1 MIMAS
6 KKPAPV
12 KKVVMNLPKAAQN
25 MRVWKFG
32 DDIDTDAIIPGRFLT
47 INNPD
52 ELAKH
57 AFEGTRDE
65 FAKHVKEGDVIVGGR
80 NFGCG
85 SSREHAPL
93 ALLGA
98 GVKIVVARSFA
109 RIFFRNSINVGVL
122 PVVCHEADKIADG
135 AIVTLFVKEGCL
147 EADGKKYGIEP
158 VPEFMQ
164 GIIDAGGLVA
174 YARMLKEVPV
184 CTKSQV

>member
-1 MIMAS
+1 
-6 KKPAPV
+6 
-12 KKVVMNLPKAAQN
+12 

-47 INNPD
+47 IYDPA

-65 FAKHVKEGDVIVGGR
+65 FARDVREGDVVVGGT

-98 GVKIVVARSFA
+98 GVRVVVARSFA
-109 RIFFRNSINVGVL
+109 RIFYRNAVNTGLLPLVAAGADSI
-122 PVVCHEADKIADG
+122 PDG
-135 AIVTLFVKEGCL
+135 AAVSVDIAGGFVEV
-147 EADGKKYGIEP
+147 DGRRLVVEP
-158 VPEFMQ
+158 VPGFLKE
-164 GIIDAGGLVA
+164 IVDAGGLVA
-174 YARMLKEVPV
+174 YAKNLDEVET
-184 CTKSQV
+184 CSTT

>member
-1 MIMAS
+1 
-6 KKPAPV
+6 
-12 KKVVMNLPKAAQN
+12 

-47 INNPD
+47 IYEPK

-65 FAKHVKEGDVIVGGR
+65 YAKNVKPGDIVIGGK

-93 ALLGA
+93 ALLGG
-98 GVKIVVARSFA
+98 GVTVVVAQSFA
-109 RIFFRNSINVGVL
+109 RIFFRNAINVGVL
-122 PVVCHEADKIADG
+122 PVVCRDADKIADG
-135 AIVTLFVKEGCL
+135 ARITVDIKKGFIR
-147 EADGKKYGIEP
+147 ADGMQYTIEP

-164 GIIDAGGLVA
+164 GIIDAGGLVE
-174 YARMLKEVPV
+174 YAKKLPEVPV
-184 CTKSQV
+184 CTKSQP

>member
-1 MIMAS
+1 
-6 KKPAPV
+6 
-12 KKVVMNLPKAAQN
+12 

-47 INNPD
+47 IYDPR

-65 FAKHVKEGDVIVGGR
+65 YAKQVKAGDIVVGGS

-93 ALLGA
+93 ALIGG
-98 GVKIVVARSFA
+98 GVNIVVAQSFA

-122 PVVCHEADKIADG
+122 PVVCKDADRIADR
-135 AIVTLFVKEGCL
+135 AKVTLNLKQGFIDV
-147 EADGKKYGIEP
+147 DGKHLTIEP

-164 GIIDAGGLVA
+164 GIIDAGGLVE
-174 YARMLKEVPV
+174 YAKNLKELPV
-184 CTKSQV
+184 CTKSQR

>member
-1 MIMAS
+1 
-6 KKPAPV
+6 
-12 KKVVMNLPKAAQN
+12 

-47 INNPD
+47 IYDPG

-65 FAKHVKEGDVIVGGR
+65 FAKEAREGDVVVAGT

-98 GVKIVVARSFA
+98 GVKVVVAKSFA
-109 RIFFRNSINVGVL
+109 RIFYRNAVNTGLL
-122 PVVCHEADKIADG
+122 PLICPEADAIRDGDTVSVDIAAGYIEVDG
-135 AIVTLFVKEGCL
+135 RRLAV
-147 EADGKKYGIEP
+147 EP
-158 VPEFMQ
+158 VPGFMKE
-164 GIIDAGGLVA
+164 IVDAGGLVT
-174 YARMLKEVPV
+174 YAKDLDEVKT
-184 CTKSQV
+184 CSTE

>member
-1 MIMAS
+1 
-6 KKPAPV
+6 
-12 KKVVMNLPKAAQN
+12 
-25 MRVWKFG
+25 MRTWKFG

-47 INNPD
+47 IYDPR

-65 FAKHVKEGDVIVGGR
+65 YAKHVKAGDIVVGGK

-93 ALLGA
+93 AFIGG
-98 GVKIVVARSFA
+98 GVRVVVAQSFA

-122 PVVCHEADKIADG
+122 PVICKDADKIADG
-135 AIVTLFVKEGCL
+135 AKVTLNLKKGFID
-147 EADGKKYGIEP
+147 ADGKKLMIEP

-164 GIIDAGGLVA
+164 GIIDAGGLVE
-174 YARMLKEVPV
+174 YAKNLKELPV
-184 CTKSQV
+184 CTKSQQ

>member
-1 MIMAS
+1 
-6 KKPAPV
+6 
-12 KKVVMNLPKAAQN
+12 

-47 INNPD
+47 IYDPR

-65 FAKHVKEGDVIVGGR
+65 YAKRVKAGDIVVAES

-93 ALLGA
+93 ALIGG
-98 GVKIVVARSFA
+98 GVNVVVAQSFA

-122 PVVCHEADKIADG
+122 PVVCKDADKIADG
-135 AIVTLFVKEGCL
+135 TKVTLNLKKGFI
-147 EADGKKYGIEP
+147 EADGKHFTIEP

-164 GIIDAGGLVA
+164 GIIDAGGLVE
-174 YARMLKEVPV
+174 YAKNLKELPV
-184 CTKSQV
+184 CTKSQR

>member
-1 MIMAS
+1 
-6 KKPAPV
+6 
-12 KKVVMNLPKAAQN
+12 

-47 INNPD
+47 IYDPA

-65 FAKHVKEGDVIVGGR
+65 FARNVQDGDIVVGGT

-98 GVKIVVARSFA
+98 GVKVVVAKSFA
-109 RIFFRNSINVGVL
+109 RIFYRNAVNTGLLPLISAGTDSIRDGDAVEVNIAGGYIEVGGKRF
-122 PVVCHEADKIADG
+122 PV
-135 AIVTLFVKEGCL
+135 
-147 EADGKKYGIEP
+147 EP
-158 VPEFMQ
+158 VPGFMKE
-164 GIIDAGGLVA
+164 IVDAGGLVA
-174 YARMLKEVPV
+174 YAKDLDEVKT
-184 CTKSQV
+184 CSTE

>member
-1 MIMAS
+1 
-6 KKPAPV
+6 
-12 KKVVMNLPKAAQN
+12 
-25 MRVWKFG
+25 MRTWKFG

-47 INNPD
+47 IYNPR

-65 FAKHVKEGDVIVGGR
+65 YAKQVKAGDIVVGGK

-93 ALLGA
+93 ALIGG
-98 GVKIVVARSFA
+98 GVRVVVAQSFA

-122 PVVCHEADKIADG
+122 PVICKEADKIADG
-135 AIVTLFVKEGCL
+135 AKVTLNLKKGFI
-147 EADGKKYGIEP
+147 EADGKRFAIEP

-164 GIIDAGGLVA
+164 GIIDAGGLVE
-174 YARMLKEVPV
+174 YAKNLKELPV
-184 CTKSQV
+184 CTKSQR

>member
-1 MIMAS
+1 MNMTA
-6 KKPAPV
+6 KKSLPV
-12 KKVVMNLPKAAQN
+12 KKVVINQPMASQN

-47 INNPD
+47 IYDPK

-65 FAKHVKEGDVIVGGR
+65 YAKKVKAGDIVVGGR

-93 ALLGA
+93 ALLGG
-98 GVKIVVARSFA
+98 GVSVVVAQSFA
-109 RIFFRNSINVGVL
+109 RIFFRNSVNVGVL
-122 PVVCHEADKIADG
+122 PVVCKDADKIADG
-135 AIVTLFVKEGCL
+135 AKITLNLKKGII
-147 EADGKKYGIEP
+147 EADGKQFKTEP

-164 GIIDAGGLVA
+164 GIIDAGGLVE
-174 YARMLKEVPV
+174 YAINLKEVPV
-184 CTKSQV
+184 CTR

>member
-1 MIMAS
+1 MTA
-6 KKPAPV
+6 KKSLPV
-12 KKVVMNLPKAAQN
+12 KKVVINQPMASQN

-47 INNPD
+47 IYDPK

-65 FAKHVKEGDVIVGGR
+65 YAKNVKAGDIVVGGR

-93 ALLGA
+93 ALLGG
-98 GVKIVVARSFA
+98 GVSVVVAQSFA
-109 RIFFRNSINVGVL
+109 RIFFRNSVNVGVL
-122 PVVCHEADKIADG
+122 PVVCKDADKIADG
-135 AIVTLFVKEGCL
+135 AKITLNLKKGII
-147 EADGKKYGIEP
+147 EADGKQFKTEP

-164 GIIDAGGLVA
+164 GIIDAGGLVE
-174 YARMLKEVPV
+174 YAINLKEVPV
-184 CTKSQV
+184 CTR

>member
-1 MIMAS
+1 
-6 KKPAPV
+6 
-12 KKVVMNLPKAAQN
+12 
-25 MRVWKFG
+25 MRTWKFG

-47 INNPD
+47 IYDPR

-65 FAKHVKEGDVIVGGR
+65 YAKQVKAGDIVVGGK

-93 ALLGA
+93 ALIGG
-98 GVKIVVARSFA
+98 GVRVVVAQSFA

-122 PVVCHEADKIADG
+122 PVICKDADKITDG
-135 AIVTLFVKEGCL
+135 AKVTLNLKKGFIEV
-147 EADGKKYGIEP
+147 DGKHFAIEP

-164 GIIDAGGLVA
+164 GIIDAGGLVE
-174 YARMLKEVPV
+174 YAKNLKELPV
-184 CTKSQV
+184 CTKSQR

>member
-1 MIMAS
+1 
-6 KKPAPV
+6 
-12 KKVVMNLPKAAQN
+12 

-47 INNPD
+47 IYDPR

-65 FAKHVKEGDVIVGGR
+65 FSKAAGNGDIIVAGR

-93 ALLGA
+93 ALIGA
-98 GVKIVVARSFA
+98 GVRIVVAQSFA
-109 RIFFRNSINVGVL
+109 RIFFRNAINVGVL
-122 PVVCHEADKIADG
+122 PVVCKDADKIADG
-135 AIVTLFVKEGCL
+135 AKITLNIKKGII
-147 EADGKKYGIEP
+147 EADGKEFTTEP

-164 GIIDAGGLVA
+164 GIIDAGGLVS
-174 YARMLKEVPV
+174 YAKKLKEVPV
-184 CTKSQV
+184 CTKSRA

>member
-1 MIMAS
+1 MA
-6 KKPAPV
+6 A
-12 KKVVMNLPKAAQN
+12 KKVVPVRKVVLNTVPSMKD
-25 MRVWKFG
+25 MKVWKFG

-65 FAKHVKEGDVIVGGR
+65 FAKKVKEGDVIVGGR

-98 GVKIVVARSFA
+98 GVKVVVARSFA

-122 PVVCHEADKIADG
+122 PVVCPDADKIADG
-135 AIVTLFVKEGCL
+135 SKITLKIREGFI
-147 EADGKKYGIEP
+147 EADGKKYPIEP
-158 VPEFMQ
+158 VPVFMQ
-164 GIIDAGGLVA
+164 GIIDAGGLVE
-174 YARMLKEVPV
+174 YAKSLKEVPV
-184 CTKSQV
+184 CTR